1 MLYAIMRIILFILV
15 FFISF
20 PQFANDEN
28 AFVGDTITIS
38 PPIKFEVIDLEY
50 KEDEGYWDDRV
61 IVKYSI
67 TNVDDEQLIKAA
79 NHELIIKDLLG
90 NKLMDFNLKKDLYIK
105 IGETIDFEV
114 SGSSI
119 WVSSERI
126 KDIPYDDLVFD
137 YLVHKVVKEDNSIW
151 EYKNNLLK

>member
-1 MLYAIMRIILFILV
+1 MRIILFILV

-28 AFVGDTITIS
+28 ALVGDTITIS

>member
-1 MLYAIMRIILFILV
+1 MRIILFILV

-20 PQFANDEN
+20 PQLANDEN
-28 AFVGDTITIS
+28 TFVGDIITIS

-50 KEDEGYWDDRV
+50 IEDKGYWDDRV

-126 KDIPYDDLVFD
+126 KDIPYDDLVFE
-137 YLVHKVVKEDNSIW
+137 YLVHKVVKEDNSVW

>member
-20 PQFANDEN
+20 PKFANDEN

-67 TNVDDEQLIKAA
+67 TNVDDEQLIKAT

>member
-1 MLYAIMRIILFILV
+1 MRIILFILV

-28 AFVGDTITIS
+28 DFVGEIITIS

-50 KEDEGYWDDRV
+50 KEDKGYWDDRV

-79 NHELIIKDLLG
+79 NHELIINDLLG

>member
-1 MLYAIMRIILFILV
+1 MRIILFILV

-50 KEDEGYWDDRV
+50 KEDKGYWDDRV

>member
-20 PQFANDEN
+20 PQLANDEN
-28 AFVGDTITIS
+28 TFVGDIITIS

-50 KEDEGYWDDRV
+50 IEDKGYWDDRV

>member
-1 MLYAIMRIILFILV
+1 MRIILFILV

-20 PQFANDEN
+20 PQLANDEN
-28 AFVGDTITIS
+28 TFVGDIITIS

-50 KEDEGYWDDRV
+50 IEDKGYWDDRV

-67 TNVDDEQLIKAA
+67 TNVDEEQLIKAA

-126 KDIPYDDLVFD
+126 KDIPYDDLVFE
-137 YLVHKVVKEDNSIW
+137 YLVHKVVKQDNSIW

>member
-1 MLYAIMRIILFILV
+1 MRIILFILV

-20 PQFANDEN
+20 PQLANDEN
-28 AFVGDTITIS
+28 TFVGDIITIS

-50 KEDEGYWDDRV
+50 KEDKGYFDDRV